1 MAQCT
6 IIAYRKKE
14 NNFVLEDIVDI
25 ENLPNKLNRSQI
37 IFKGNW
43 EDNFSSLL
51 DKIYDGTII
60 GLSRRDFYRENNF
73 TDPIEKKYHLIN
85 SNHVDLY
92 TDFDTAFRQFF
103 KIAS

>member
-6 IIAYRKKE
+6 IIAYRKQE
-14 NNFVLEDIVDI
+14 SCFVLDDVVNI

-60 GLSRRDFYRENNF
+60 GLSRRDFYHENNF
-73 TDPIEKKYHLIN
+73 TDPVEKKYHLIN
-85 SNHVDLY
+85 SSDMNTY
-92 TDFDTAFRQFF
+92 TDFDIAFQQFF